1 MVGPTDMAIPQIAMD
16 SRASSD
22 LNAVLSPIARLDSVY
37 FFMWPGWREELESN
51 RWHWG
56 KRWARRLPV
65 VFIQPELA
73 EGQTASASP
82 EPRLENIE
90 ILSVEAQSAVA
101 ESLWSIGLRQC
112 GQIAEHMLARGHERP
127 LFWLYN
133 PWLLVPNLLLPAAA
147 RVYHATENY
156 FDFDNLP
163 ENWLALNRHS
173 IEASDLVICCS
184 QGVSRGLAAHIGGR
198 DFVTLSN
205 GCEYRKYNRPTLP
218 RGQWPALITDWRQS
232 KRRLAVFAGNID
244 LRLDYEL
251 ISSLAVGHPDIG
263 FVFAGPINFST
274 LSAQQRRQC
283 DALLR
288 LSNVRSL
295 GRLPPEDLPAL
306 YWNCDVGI
314 LPYRTDMRMLV
325 ENGFPL
331 KALEMAAAGLPVVS
345 TLMKPLQEVS
355 DAVVVVESHE
365 AFSSAVASH
374 SRRTRSDA
382 AHQAADRIC
391 RAYDY
396 DVIFERMLGELAPRL
411 NDGPPQPGNLADFV
425 ANIGVDA
432 FRCSLARLAQSPL
445 FGASPPLVATLCRT
459 AERSVKVMIP
469 RIRIPFRYR
478 VGLLLSFIPPPVRR
492 CVPAPV
498 RQLGRRWMA

>member
-1 MVGPTDMAIPQIAMD
+1 MPPAAPYPVLDQ
-16 SRASSD
+16 SSP
-22 LNAVLSPIARLDSVY
+22 LALARRRLDSVY
-37 FFMWPGWREELESN
+37 FFMWAGWRDELESN

-56 KRWARRLPV
+56 KRWAGTLPV
-65 VFIQPELA
+65 VFIQPELREGEAA
-73 EGQTASASP
+73 EANP
-82 EPRLENIE
+82 ELRLANVE
-90 ILSVEAQSAVA
+90 ILSVEAPSSDPG
-101 ESLWSIGLRQC
+101 SLLRVGLRQS
-112 GQIAEHMLARGHERP
+112 GQIAAHMLSRGHDRP

-163 ENWLALNRHS
+163 ESWLALNRHS

-184 QGVSRGLAAHIGGR
+184 QGVARGLAAHVDGR

-205 GCEYRKYNRPTLP
+205 GCEYSKYNRPTLP
-218 RGQWPALITDWRQS
+218 RGQWPAHIADWRQS

-251 ISSLAVGHPDIG
+251 ISSLAIHHPDIG
-263 FVFAGPINFST
+263 FVFAGPINFAS
-274 LSAQQRRQC
+274 LSARQRREC

-306 YWNCDVGI
+306 YWKCDVGI
-314 LPYRTDMRMLV
+314 LPYRTDMRTLV

-345 TLMKPLQEVS
+345 SLMKPLQEVS

-365 AFSSAVASH
+365 AFSRAVASH

-396 DVIFERMLGELAPRL
+396 DVIFERMLLELARRL
-411 NDGPPQPGNLADFV
+411 RDGPPQPGDLADFV
-425 ANIGVDA
+425 SNIGVNA
-432 FRCSLARLAQSPL
+432 FRCSLARLAPM
-445 FGASPPLVATLCRT
+445 P
-459 AERSVKVMIP
+459 AERPLKVIIP
-469 RIRIPFRYR
+469 KTRIPFRYR
-478 VGLLLSFIPPPVRR
+478 IGLLLGIIPSPVRR
-492 CVPAPV
+492 CVPAPM
-498 RQLGRRWMA
+498 RRLGRRWMA

>member
-1 MVGPTDMAIPQIAMD
+1 MADPTDEAIRQITTD
-16 SRASSD
+16 GRTSSD
-22 LNAVLSPIARLDSVY
+22 FNAVWSPTARLDSVY

-73 EGQTASASP
+73 QGEAASANP
-82 EPRLENIE
+82 ELRLHNIE
-90 ILSVEAQSAVA
+90 ILSVEARSA
-101 ESLWSIGLRQC
+101 EPECIWSVGLRQC
-112 GQIAEHMLARGHERP
+112 GQIAAHMLARGHERP

-133 PWLLVPNLLLPAAA
+133 PWLLVPSLLLPAAA

-163 ENWLALNRHS
+163 ESWLALNRYS
-173 IEASDLVICCS
+173 IKASDIVICCS
-184 QGVSRGLAAHIGGR
+184 RGVARGLAAHIGSR

-205 GCEYRKYNRPTLP
+205 GCEYSKYKRPTLP
-218 RGQWPALITDWRQS
+218 RGKWPSLIADWRQS

-251 ISSLAVGHPDIG
+251 LGDLAVRHPDIG
-263 FVFAGPINFST
+263 FVLAGPINFAS
-274 LSAQQRRQC
+274 LSARQREEC

-306 YWNCDVGI
+306 YWSCDVGI

-345 TLMKPLQEVS
+345 SLMKPLQEVS
-355 DAVVVVESHE
+355 DAVVVVGSQE
-365 AFSSAVASH
+365 AFSLALASH

-382 AHQAADRIC
+382 AHEAADRIC

-396 DVIFERMLGELAPRL
+396 DVIFEEMLGELARHL
-411 NDGPPQPGNLADFV
+411 RDGPPQPGNLADFV
-425 ANIGVDA
+425 ANVGVDA
-432 FRCSLARLAQSPL
+432 FRCSLARLAPIPL
-445 FGASPPLVATLCRT
+445 PTASPRLVATLRQT
-459 AERSVKVMIP
+459 ALKAIALK
-469 RIRIPFRYR
+469 IRIPFRYR
-478 VGLLLSFIPPPVRR
+478 VGQLLGIIPQPIRR
-492 CVPAPV
+492 RVPIAM